1 MQFLGIG
8 GANVRTTKMTNLKLD
23 CREEGSDGLNEP
35 DNGDGRKL
43 LDASGPHVVIH
54 PVPVFLNL

>member
-1 MQFLGIG
+1 
-8 GANVRTTKMTNLKLD
+8 MTNLKLD